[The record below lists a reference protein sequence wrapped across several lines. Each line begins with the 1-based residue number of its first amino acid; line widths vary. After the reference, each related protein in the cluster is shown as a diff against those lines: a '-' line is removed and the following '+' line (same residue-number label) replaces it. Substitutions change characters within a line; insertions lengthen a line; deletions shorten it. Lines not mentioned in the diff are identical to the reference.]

1 MMESNNVLGE
11 NIKKKMEEKNLT
23 TFELADRL
31 NITTV
36 ELSRYINGKRVPKAP
51 LIFHMARELDCT
63 ADELM
68 GIENAIAIEIVDRKP
83 ICKSD
88 MDPGEPTIQAVIE
101 WLKCRAQNVTMAGA
115 RKMFLAAAAALK
127 EQDWIP
133 VSKGLPKT
141 TDPVNVTWTNNDP
154 APYYADIKGKRFT
167 ACAHYHR
174 GKWWWYSSVCQDL
187 LDEYGSGP
195 LDDEVDEAIEIIAW
209 KPIGEPYT
217 EKEQ

>member
-1 MMESNNVLGE
+1 MESNNVLGE
-11 NIKKKMEEKNLT
+11 NIKKKMDEKNLT
-23 TFELADRL
+23 TFELANRL
-31 NITTV
+31 KITSV
-36 ELSRYINGKRVPKAP
+36 ELSRYINGKTVPKAP
-51 LIFHMARELDCT
+51 LIFQMAKELDCT
-63 ADELM
+63 ADKLL
-68 GIENAIAIEIVDRKP
+68 GIEEAKELELIWWVPDQ
-83 ICKSD
+83 
-88 MDPGEPTIQAVIE
+88 PTISAVIE

-115 RKMFLAAAAALK
+115 RKMFQTAAAALE

-187 LDEYGSGP
+187 LDEYGESCMA
-195 LDDEVDEAIEIIAW
+195 DEVDKAIEIIAW
-209 KPIGEPYT
+209 KPIGKPYKG
-217 EKEQ
+217 EK

>member
-1 MMESNNVLGE
+1 MEINNNVLGE
-11 NIKKKMEEKNLT
+11 NIKKKMDEKNLT

-31 NITTV
+31 KITTV
-36 ELSRYINGKRVPKAP
+36 ELCRYIDGRRMPKAP
-51 LIFHMARELDCT
+51 LIFQMAKELDCS

-68 GIENAIAIEIVDRKP
+68 GIEDAKELELIRVPDQ
-83 ICKSD
+83 
-88 MDPGEPTIQAVIE
+88 PTIRAVIE

-115 RKMFLAAAAALK
+115 RKMFQTAATALE

>member
-1 MMESNNVLGE
+1 MESNNNVLGE

-31 NITTV
+31 KITTV
-36 ELSRYINGKRVPKAP
+36 ELCRYIAGRRMPKAP
-51 LIFHMARELDCT
+51 LIFQMAKELDCT

-68 GIENAIAIEIVDRKP
+68 GIEDAKELELIRV
-83 ICKSD
+83 
-88 MDPGEPTIQAVIE
+88 PGEPTIQAVIE

-115 RKMFLAAAAALK
+115 RKMFQTAAAALE

-133 VSKGLPKT
+133 VSKGLPET
-141 TDPVNVTWTNNDP
+141 NDPVNVTWTNNDP

-209 KPIGEPYT
+209 KPIGEPYKG
-217 EKEQ
+217 EK

>member
-1 MMESNNVLGE
+1 MLMESNTNVLGE

-31 NITTV
+31 KITSV

-51 LIFHMARELDCT
+51 LIFHIARELDYT

-68 GIENAIAIEIVDRKP
+68 GIEAQEQP
-83 ICKSD
+83 
-88 MDPGEPTIQAVIE
+88 DPDQGEPTIQDVIK
-101 WLKCRAQNVTMAGA
+101 WLKSRAQNVTMAGA
-115 RKMFLAAAAALK
+115 RKMFQTAAAALE

-141 TDPVNVTWTNNDP
+141 NDPVNVTWTNNSP
-154 APYYADIKGKRFT
+154 EPYYADIKGKRFT
-167 ACAHYHR
+167 ACAHYHK

-187 LDEYGSGP
+187 LDEYGRGP

-209 KPIGEPYT
+209 KPIGEPYKG
-217 EKEQ
+217 EK

>member
-1 MMESNNVLGE
+1 MESNTNVLGE
-11 NIKKKMEEKNLT
+11 NIKKKMDEKNLT

-31 NITTV
+31 RITTV
-36 ELSRYINGKRVPKAP
+36 ELIRYITGKRVPKAP
-51 LIFHMARELDCT
+51 LIFHIARELDCT

-68 GIENAIAIEIVDRKP
+68 GIEGQVQLDPA
-83 ICKSD
+83 
-88 MDPGEPTIQAVIE
+88 PGEPTIQAVIK
-101 WLKCRAQNVTMAGA
+101 WLKCKAQNVTMAGA
-115 RKMFLAAAAALK
+115 RRMFQAAAAALE
-127 EQDWIP
+127 EQDWNP
-133 VSKGLPKT
+133 VSKGLPET
-141 TDPVNVTWTNNDP
+141 NDPVNVTWTNNDP

-209 KPIGEPYT
+209 KPIGEPYKG
-217 EKEQ
+217 EK

>member
-51 LIFHMARELDCT
+51 LIFHMARELDCS
-63 ADELM
+63 ADELL
-68 GIENAIAIEIVDRKP
+68 GIENAKELELIRVPDQ
-83 ICKSD
+83 
-88 MDPGEPTIQAVIE
+88 PTIRAVIE

-115 RKMFLAAAAALK
+115 RKMFLAAAEALE
-127 EQDWIP
+127 EQEWIP
-133 VSKGLPKT
+133 VSKGLPET

-154 APYYADIKGKRFT
+154 EPYYADIKGKRFI

-187 LDEYGSGP
+187 LDEYGTGP
-195 LDDEVDEAIEIIAW
+195 LADEVDEAIEIIAW
-209 KPIGEPYT
+209 KPIGEPYKG
-217 EKEQ
+217 EK

>member
-1 MMESNNVLGE
+1 MESNNNVLGE

-31 NITTV
+31 GITSV
-36 ELSRYINGKRVPKAP
+36 ELSRYITGRRIPKAP
-51 LIFHMARELDCT
+51 LIFHIAKELDCT

-68 GIENAIAIEIVDRKP
+68 GIE
-83 ICKSD
+83 
-88 MDPGEPTIQAVIE
+88 EPAQAEEEPNGLTVQDVIK
-101 WLKCRAQNVTMAGA
+101 WLKHKAQNVTMAGA
-115 RKMFLAAAAALK
+115 RKMFQAAAAALE

-133 VSKGLPKT
+133 VSKGLPET
-141 TDPVNVTWTNNDP
+141 TDPVNVTWTNNSP

-174 GKWWWYSSVCQDL
+174 EKWWWYSSVCQDL

-195 LDDEVDEAIEIIAW
+195 LDDEVDGAIEIIAW
-209 KPIGEPYT
+209 KPIGEPYKG
-217 EKEQ
+217 EK

>member
-1 MMESNNVLGE
+1 MESNTNVLGE
-11 NIKKKMEEKNLT
+11 NIKKKMDEKNLT

-31 NITTV
+31 KITSV
-36 ELSRYINGKRVPKAP
+36 ELSRYITGKTVPKAP
-51 LIFHMARELDCT
+51 LIFQMAKELDCT
-63 ADELM
+63 ADELL
-68 GIENAIAIEIVDRKP
+68 GIEEAKELELIRVPDQ
-83 ICKSD
+83 
-88 MDPGEPTIQAVIE
+88 PTISAVIE
-101 WLKCRAQNVTMAGA
+101 WLKCRAQNVPMAGA
-115 RKMFLAAAAALK
+115 RKMFQTAAAALE

-187 LDEYGSGP
+187 LDEYGESC
-195 LDDEVDEAIEIIAW
+195 LDDEVDKAIEIIAW
-209 KPIGEPYT
+209 KPIGKPYKG
-217 EKEQ
+217 EK

>member
-1 MMESNNVLGE
+1 MESNNILGE

-31 NITTV
+31 KITTV
-36 ELSRYINGKRVPKAP
+36 ELCRYIAGRRMPKAP
-51 LIFHMARELDCT
+51 LIFQMAKELDCT

-68 GIENAIAIEIVDRKP
+68 GIEDAKELELIRV
-83 ICKSD
+83 
-88 MDPGEPTIQAVIE
+88 PGEPTIQAVIE

-115 RKMFLAAAAALK
+115 RKMFQTAAKALE

-133 VSKGLPKT
+133 VSKGLPET

-209 KPIGEPYT
+209 KPIGEPYKG
-217 EKEQ
+217 EK

>member
-1 MMESNNVLGE
+1 MESNNNVLGE
-11 NIKKKMEEKNLT
+11 NIKKKMDEKNLT

-31 NITTV
+31 KITTV
-36 ELSRYINGKRVPKAP
+36 ELRRYITGKRVPKAP

-68 GIENAIAIEIVDRKP
+68 GIENAVAIEIVDRKP
-83 ICKSD
+83 IGKSE
-88 MDPGEPTIQAVIE
+88 MDPGQPTIRAVIE

-115 RKMFLAAAAALK
+115 RKMFQTAAAALE

-141 TDPVNVTWTNNDP
+141 TDPVNVTWTNNSP
-154 APYYADIKGKRFT
+154 EPYYADIKGKRFT
-167 ACAHYHR
+167 ASAHYCK

-187 LDEYGSGP
+187 LDEYGESCM
-195 LDDEVDEAIEIIAW
+195 DDEVDGAIEIIAW
-209 KPIGEPYT
+209 KPIGEPYKG
-217 EKEQ
+217 EK